1 MAGILLLLVV
11 VGLGCWLGVRA
22 FEAKSSLEQARNSAQ
37 QAKDAL
43 LQGDTGDAS
52 KWADDARSHAQAAR
66 DATHSLP
73 WNIAAVVPWLG
84 SPFKTGQQISDVVL
98 GLAADVLQPSADVGV
113 AISPDRLLE
122 GGRVDVQLLRREE
135 PELSKISAD
144 AVRLDA
150 DARAISDPRY
160 LSLLRD
166 ARSQLQGQT
175 SEIAKVLE
183 NSALA
188 ARLAPTMMG
197 ADGPRTYFMGFQ
209 TNAEARSTGGLLG
222 GFGILRFDNGTPT
235 VDTLAPNTEFSDQHF
250 TPIDLGPEFT
260 EQYGHANPTTDFR
273 NSNLSPHFPYAAQ
286 IWKSMWAQQTGM
298 NVDGVIAI
306 DPVALSYILGAVGS
320 VTMPDGEVVTK
331 DNVVELTESTAYVR
345 FPTDQTARKNY
356 LQDIAKEVVKKIT
369 GPVESPRK
377 LLDALGKAIS
387 ERRIAVWSSSPAD
400 QKLLEETPLA
410 HVVPDDP
417 APYAEVV
424 INNLGGNKLDYYLK
438 TEIEYAADGCDG
450 EKRMS
455 TVTIRLTNTLQDG
468 RSLPDYVAAPDGQP
482 PGIRT
487 MVPNGTMVSSVRLLA
502 TTGATLVSALA
513 DGQRVLVFPGTERGH
528 PSFEVQVAIP
538 PGQTGELS
546 FHLSEPTSPGAPRVP
561 IQPLRGHCHSGS
573 IGARMLGMSRRRPKN
588 RADIPKVSLCL
599 PLLPFSEL
607 CETTNGILPHIAT
620 APDGAHGQGNH
631 Q

>member
-1 MAGILLLLVV
+1 VPNFSRRPFRSSPDGDDDHSAIADDDERPLSRLRQHLSRREAKLAGILLLLLVL
-11 VGLGCWLGVRA
+11 GLGCWLGIRG
-22 FEAKSSLEQARNSAQ
+22 FQAKSSLEQARNSAQ

-43 LQGDTGDAS
+43 LQGDSGKAS
-52 KWADDARSHAQAAR
+52 KWADDAHLHAQAAR

-73 WNIAAVVPWLG
+73 WNIATVVPWLG

-98 GLAADVLQPSADVGV
+98 GLAADVLQPSADVGI
-113 AISPDRLLE
+113 AISPDRLLQA
-122 GGRVDVQLLRREE
+122 GRVDVQLLRREE

-144 AVRLDA
+144 AARLDA
-150 DARAISDPRY
+150 DARAISDPTY
-160 LSLLRD
+160 VSVLGD
-166 ARSQLQGQT
+166 ARTQLQGQT

-188 ARLAPTMMG
+188 ARLAPAMMG

-222 GFGILRFDNGTPT
+222 GFGILRFDNGTPA
-235 VDTLAPNTEFSDQHF
+235 VDTLAPNIEFSDQHF

-260 EQYGHANPTTDFR
+260 EQYEHANPTTDFR

-286 IWKSMWAQQTGM
+286 IWTSMWAQQTGM

-306 DPVALSYILGAVGS
+306 DPVALSYILDAVGS

-331 DNVVELTESTAYVR
+331 DNVVELTESTAYIR

-356 LQDIAKEVVKKIT
+356 LQDIAKEVVKKLT
-369 GPVESPRK
+369 RPVESPRK

-417 APYAEVV
+417 APYAAVV

-438 TEIEYAADGCDG
+438 TEIEYVADGCDG

-455 TVTIRLTNTLQDG
+455 TVTIRLTNTLQDS
-468 RSLPDYVAAPDGQP
+468 RSLPDYVSAPNGLP
-482 PGIRT
+482 PAIQNT
-487 MVPNGTMVSSVRLLA
+487 VPNGTMVSSVRLLA
-502 TTGATLVSALA
+502 TTGAKLVSALA
-513 DGQRVLVFPGTERGH
+513 DGQRVPVFPFTERGH
-528 PSFEVQVAIP
+528 PSFELQVALP
-538 PGQTGELS
+538 PGQSGEVS

-561 IQPLRGHCHSGS
+561 IQPLVDTVT
-573 IGARMLGMSRRRPKN
+573 PV
-588 RADIPKVSLCL
+588 VSVPEC
-599 PLLPFSEL
+599 SK
-607 CETTNGILPHIAT
+607 
-620 APDGAHGQGNH
+620 
-631 Q
+631 